1 MPTKE
6 VQGMMDIINKLN
18 ESASKE
24 PTAAQT
30 LKNEKNKPT
39 VNRLSVSK
47 NAEGMLKILQKLDE
61 ATTKVTKDILQE
73 SRDDIELAAMNKKGN
88 SVKIENF
95 EIVLEKAHVV
105 PGIKKTFYNIKEGNK
120 TLYKQ
125 IALFETAMGIVKG
138 LLFDNNSKVDRL
150 LDLDCKYGS
159 ALTEAAEHRVRCK
172 SITETNKLDIAMAK
186 QSHAVS
192 KMKDI
197 KNQIKSA
204 L

>member
-1 MPTKE
+1 MATKE
-6 VQGMMDIINKLN
+6 VKGMMDIINKLN
-18 ESASKE
+18 ESVKPSNEESK
-24 PTAAQT
+24 PIV
-30 LKNEKNKPT
+30 NK
-39 VNRLSVSK
+39 LAGVSK
-47 NAEGMLKILQKLDE
+47 NAKGMLEILQKLDE
-61 ATTKVTKDILQE
+61 ATTKVTKNIIKE

-88 SVKIENF
+88 SVKVEKF
-95 EIVLEKAHVV
+95 EIVLEKARVV

-125 IALFETAMGIVKG
+125 IALFETAMAIVKG

-150 LDLDCKYGS
+150 LELDCKYRS

-172 SITETNKLDIAMAK
+172 TITETNKLDIAMAK
-186 QSHAVS
+186 QSHAVY
-192 KMKDI
+192 KMRDI

>member
-1 MPTKE
+1 
-6 VQGMMDIINKLN
+6 
-18 ESASKE
+18 
-24 PTAAQT
+24 
-30 LKNEKNKPT
+30 
-39 VNRLSVSK
+39 
-47 NAEGMLKILQKLDE
+47 
-61 ATTKVTKDILQE
+61 
-73 SRDDIELAAMNKKGN
+73 
-88 SVKIENF
+88 
-95 EIVLEKAHVV
+95 
-105 PGIKKTFYNIKEGNK
+105 
-120 TLYKQ
+120 
-125 IALFETAMGIVKG
+125 MGIVKG